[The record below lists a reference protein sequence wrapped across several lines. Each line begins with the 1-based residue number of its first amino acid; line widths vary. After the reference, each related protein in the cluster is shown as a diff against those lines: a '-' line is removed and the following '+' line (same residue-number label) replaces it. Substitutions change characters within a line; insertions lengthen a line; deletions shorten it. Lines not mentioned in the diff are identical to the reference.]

1 MILSNKRQE
10 EMKQYIYDIKVN
22 PRKVS
27 WLYRFFKRIG
37 DIFISLIFILL
48 SSPLLIIIFIILLF
62 AKNGAPIYA
71 DKRIGKGGKE
81 IKVLKFRS
89 MYKDADD
96 NPRKYLND
104 EQYEQFINE
113 RKVVNDP
120 RVTKFGRIIRK
131 ASIDELPQLF
141 NILVGT
147 MSVVGNRPITRL
159 ELETNYSEEQQK
171 IFVSARPGL
180 TGWWQVSGRNN
191 VEYYN
196 GERQKI
202 ELEYYEK
209 RSLWFDTKILFKTIP
224 AVLKH
229 KGVQ

>member
-1 MILSNKRQE
+1 MEKCIF
-10 EMKQYIYDIKVN
+10 DIKVN

-27 WLYRFFKRIG
+27 WFYRFMKRTG
-37 DIFISLIFILL
+37 DIFMSLILIIL
-48 SSPLLIIIFIILLF
+48 SSPVLIILFLILCF
-62 AKNGAPIYA
+62 AGNGFPIYA
-71 DKRIGKGGKE
+71 DRRIGKKGKE

-96 NPRKYLND
+96 NPKKYLND
-104 EQYEQFINE
+104 EQYEQFVNE
-113 RKVVNDP
+113 RKVTDDP
-120 RVTKFGRIIRK
+120 RVTKIGRVIRK
-131 ASIDELPQLF
+131 ASIDELPQLL
-141 NILVGT
+141 NILIGT
-147 MSVVGNRPITRL
+147 MSVVGNRPITRF
-159 ELETNYSEEQQK
+159 ELENNYNEEQQK

>member
-1 MILSNKRQE
+1 MEKCIF
-10 EMKQYIYDIKVN
+10 DIKVN

-27 WLYRFFKRIG
+27 WFYRFMKRTG
-37 DIFISLIFILL
+37 DIFMSLILIIL
-48 SSPLLIIIFIILLF
+48 SSPVLIILFLILCF
-62 AKNGAPIYA
+62 AGNGFPIYA
-71 DKRIGKGGKE
+71 DRRIGKKGKE

-96 NPRKYLND
+96 NPKKYLND

-113 RKVVNDP
+113 RKVTDDP
-120 RVTKFGRIIRK
+120 RVTKIGRVIRK
-131 ASIDELPQLF
+131 ASIDELPQLL
-141 NILVGT
+141 NILIGT
-147 MSVVGNRPITRL
+147 MSVVGNRPITRF
-159 ELETNYSEEQQK
+159 ELENNYNEEQQK

-180 TGWWQVSGRNN
+180 TGWWQVSGRND
-191 VEYYN
+191 VEYCN

-209 RSLWFDTKILFKTIP
+209 RSLWFDMKILFKTVP

>member
-1 MILSNKRQE
+1 MKRT
-10 EMKQYIYDIKVN
+10 
-22 PRKVS
+22 
-27 WLYRFFKRIG
+27 G
-37 DIFISLIFILL
+37 DIFMSLI
-48 SSPLLIIIFIILLF
+48 LIILTSPVLIILFLILCF
-62 AKNGAPIYA
+62 AGNGFPIYA
-71 DKRIGKGGKE
+71 DRRIGKKGKE

-96 NPRKYLND
+96 NPKKYLND

-113 RKVVNDP
+113 RKVTDDP
-120 RVTKFGRIIRK
+120 RVTKIGRVIRK

-141 NILVGT
+141 NIFIGT
-147 MSVVGNRPITRL
+147 MSIVGNRPITKF
-159 ELETNYSEEQQK
+159 ELENNYNEEQQK

>member
-1 MILSNKRQE
+1 MRFMEKCVF
-10 EMKQYIYDIKVN
+10 DIKIN
-22 PRKVS
+22 PRKIS
-27 WLYRFFKRIG
+27 WFYRLIKRLF
-37 DIFISLIFILL
+37 DIFFSLFLILL
-48 SSPLLIIIFIILLF
+48 SSPILIIIFIILLF
-62 AKNGAPIYA
+62 ARNGAPIYA
-71 DKRIGKGGKE
+71 DKRIGKNGKQ

-113 RKVVNDP
+113 RKVINDP

-147 MSVVGNRPITRL
+147 MSVVGNRPITQL
-159 ELETNYSEEQQK
+159 ELDTNYSEEQQK

-180 TGWWQVSGRNN
+180 TGWWQVSGRND

-196 GERQKI
+196 GERQKL

>member
-1 MILSNKRQE
+1 MEKCIF
-10 EMKQYIYDIKVN
+10 DIKVN

-27 WLYRFFKRIG
+27 WFYRFMKRTG
-37 DIFISLIFILL
+37 DIFMSLILIIL
-48 SSPLLIIIFIILLF
+48 SSPVLIILFLILCF
-62 AKNGAPIYA
+62 AGNGFPIYA
-71 DKRIGKGGKE
+71 DRRIGKKGKE

-96 NPRKYLND
+96 NPKKYLND

-113 RKVVNDP
+113 RKVTDDP
-120 RVTKFGRIIRK
+120 RVTKIGRVIRK
-131 ASIDELPQLF
+131 ASIDELPQLL
-141 NILVGT
+141 NILIGT
-147 MSVVGNRPITRL
+147 MSIVGNRPITKF
-159 ELETNYSEEQQK
+159 ELENNYNEEQQK

>member
-1 MILSNKRQE
+1 MEKCIF
-10 EMKQYIYDIKVN
+10 DIKVN

-27 WLYRFFKRIG
+27 WFYRFMKRTG
-37 DIFISLIFILL
+37 DIFMSLI
-48 SSPLLIIIFIILLF
+48 LIILASPVLIILFLILCF
-62 AKNGAPIYA
+62 AGNGFPIYA
-71 DKRIGKGGKE
+71 DRRIGKKGKE

-96 NPRKYLND
+96 NPKKYLND

-113 RKVVNDP
+113 RKVTDDP
-120 RVTKFGRIIRK
+120 RVTKIGRVIRK
-131 ASIDELPQLF
+131 ASIDELPQLL
-141 NILVGT
+141 NILIGT
-147 MSVVGNRPITRL
+147 MSIVGNRPITKF
-159 ELETNYSEEQQK
+159 ELENNYNEEQQK

>member
-1 MILSNKRQE
+1 ME
-10 EMKQYIYDIKVN
+10 EMNKYLFDIEVK

-27 WLYRFFKRIG
+27 WFYYFMKRTW
-37 DIFISLIFILL
+37 DIFFSILLLLLTSLIILVV
-48 SSPLLIIIFIILLF
+48 LIIL
-62 AKNGAPIYA
+62 ACSGNGTPIYA
-71 DKRIGKGGKE
+71 DKRVGKNGKT

-104 EQYEQFINE
+104 EQYEQFIKE
-113 RKVVNDP
+113 RKVDNDP
-120 RVTKFGRIIRK
+120 RITKFGKIIRK
-131 ASIDELPQLF
+131 TSIDELPQLF
-141 NILVGT
+141 NILGGS
-147 MSVVGNRPITRL
+147 MSVVGNRPITTQ
-159 ELETNYSEEQQK
+159 ELEANYKEEQQK
-171 IFVSARPGL
+171 VFISARPGL

-196 GERQKI
+196 GERQKL

-209 RSLWFDTKILFKTIP
+209 RSIGFDIKIMFKTIP

-229 KGVQ
+229 KGVK